1 MKSST
6 TTKIL
11 CGLIL
16 AIIFAGSASGGGQS
30 NPRSMAMGGAYTA
43 LAYGLE
49 AGFYNPANL
58 GLSLNK
64 KFSLD
69 LVTVGAEIK
78 NNSFSLKD
86 YNEYNG
92 RFWNEEDKQAILD
105 RIPAEGLRFNATAE
119 ASGMNFSIWRL
130 AFNFR
135 GRGESM
141 LQLNKDPFELL
152 LFGNEVRPGVYLNN
166 NRGEAIAI
174 GDASISYGQPLFKW
188 TGGEFA
194 VGATFHYFYGFAHQE
209 IIEASGGILTTDSG
223 FVGDA
228 QAVIRSAL
236 GGSGQAVDLGASMI
250 FAKNWVISAGLE
262 NLYSKIKWDKETEE
276 TRFTFQMDPVT
287 LETLLDSEDDDSL
300 TETSDTTY
308 PIGSF
313 TTTLPA
319 QLKLG
324 IAKLGRK
331 LTIAFDWS
339 QATSSKYSQSTNP
352 RVAGGLEYK
361 PIGLLPLRIGAAT
374 GGNKGTILSGG
385 LGLHFGPF
393 HMDMAIA
400 GCGSFIPA
408 ASKGVAFAY
417 GIGLRF

>member
-1 MKSST
+1 MKYST

-11 CGLIL
+11 SGLAL
-16 AIIFAGSASGGGQS
+16 AVLLAGTVWGGGQS

-58 GLSLNK
+58 GLSLNRN
-64 KFSLD
+64 FSLD
-69 LVTVGAEIK
+69 LVTIGAEIK

-92 RFWNEEDKQAILD
+92 RYWNDGDKQAILD
-105 RIPAEGLRFNATAE
+105 RIPAEGLRLNGVAE
-119 ASGMNFSIWRL
+119 AAGLNFSIWRL

-135 GRGESM
+135 GRGESL
-141 LQLNKDPFELL
+141 LQLHKDPFELL
-152 LFGNEVRPGVYLNN
+152 LFGNEIRPGVTLNN
-166 NRGEAIAI
+166 NRGEAIAYC
-174 GDASISYGQPLFKW
+174 DASISYGQPLLKW
-188 TGGEFA
+188 AGGEFA
-194 VGATFHYFYGFAHQE
+194 VGATFHYIYGFAHEE
-209 IIEASGGILTTDSG
+209 IIEASGGVFTTDTG

-228 QAVIRSAL
+228 QAVVRSAL
-236 GGSGQAVDLGASMI
+236 GGSGQAVDLGASMV
-250 FAKNWVISAGLE
+250 FAKNWTISAGLE
-262 NLYSKIKWDKETEE
+262 NLYSKIKWNNETEE
-276 TRFTFQMDPVT
+276 TRFTFHMDPVT

-308 PIGSF
+308 SISPF
-313 TTTLPA
+313 ATTLPA
-319 QLKLG
+319 NFKLG
-324 IAKLGRK
+324 IAKIGKK
-331 LTIAFDWS
+331 LTLAFDWS
-339 QATSSKYSQSTNP
+339 QATSSKYSHSTNP

-361 PIGLLPLRIGAAT
+361 PIGFLPLRIGAAT

-385 LGLHFGPF
+385 LGLHFGPL

-400 GCGSFIPA
+400 GCGSFVPA